1 MYGTLV
7 RTSMPAISAILIT
20 YNEQSDLP
28 EALESLRGVT
38 DEIVVVDSGSTD
50 RTCEIAQSLG
60 ARVVLRPFTN
70 FGEQK
75 NFAAGQAAHDW
86 LLSLDADERLS
97 GELRES
103 VAAWKQSEPECAAY
117 QMNRKPNYLGGWIRH
132 SGWYPE
138 YCVRLYR
145 RDCARFVG
153 ALHESV
159 QVNGRVGRLPGE
171 LLHYTIR
178 SLREHYAKMEAF
190 TTRAAED
197 LYAGGRRHWRGGMW
211 LAAPWTLL
219 QRFFFQ
225 LGFLDG
231 YRGALIAWTSARYV
245 WLKYRKL
252 GVLVRGGKLEARVWP
267 QARDV

>member
-1 MYGTLV
+1 
-7 RTSMPAISAILIT
+7 MPPISAILII
-20 YNEQSDLP
+20 YNEQADLP
-28 EALESLRGVT
+28 DALESLRGVA
-38 DEIVVVDSGSTD
+38 DEIVVVDSGSSD
-50 RTCEIAQSLG
+50 RSCEIAQSFG
-60 ARVVLRPFTN
+60 ARVVVRPFTN

-86 LLSLDADERLS
+86 VLSLDADERLS

-103 VAAWKQSEPECAAY
+103 ITVWKQSEPEFTAY
-117 QMNRKPNYLGGWIRH
+117 RMNRKANYMGGWIRH

-145 RDCARFVG
+145 RDRARFVG

-159 QVNGRVGRLPGE
+159 QVNGRVGALHGD

-178 SLREHYAKMEAF
+178 SLGEHYAKMETF

-197 LYAGGRRHWRGGMW
+197 LYARGRRRWRAGMW

-219 QRFFFQ
+219 QRFFLQ

-252 GVLVRGGKLEARVWP
+252 GVLARGGKLEARAWP
-267 QARDV
+267 QARDI

>member
-1 MYGTLV
+1 
-7 RTSMPAISAILIT
+7 MPAISAILIT

-28 EALESLRGVT
+28 EAWDSLRDVA
-38 DEIVVVDSGSTD
+38 DEIVVGDSGSSD
-50 RTCEIAQSLG
+50 RTGELAQECG
-60 ARVVLRPFTN
+60 ARVVSRPFSN

-97 GELRES
+97 GALREAIAGWKKTEPDC
-103 VAAWKQSEPECAAY
+103 VAYEI
-117 QMNRKPNYLGGWIRH
+117 NRKPNYLGAWIRH

-145 RDCARFVG
+145 RDSARFVG

-159 QVNGRVGRLPGE
+159 QVNGRVGRLRGE
-171 LLHYTIR
+171 ILHYTIR

-197 LYAGGRRHWRGGMW
+197 LYARGRRHWRCGMC

-231 YRGALIAWTSARYV
+231 YRGALIAWPSARYV
-245 WLKYRKL
+245 WLKYRHV
-252 GVLVRGGKLEARVWP
+252 GVLVRGGKLEARLRRN
-267 QARDV
+267 ARHD

>member
-1 MYGTLV
+1 ML
-7 RTSMPAISAILIT
+7 AISAILIT

-28 EALESLRGVT
+28 DALESLRGVA

-50 RTCEIAQSLG
+50 RTGELAREFG
-60 ARVVLRPFTN
+60 ARVVSRPFSN
-70 FGEQK
+70 FGDQK

-97 GELRES
+97 GALREAIAGWKKTEPDC
-103 VAAWKQSEPECAAY
+103 VAYEI
-117 QMNRKPNYLGGWIRH
+117 NRKPNYLGAWIRH

-145 RDCARFVG
+145 RDSARFVG

-159 QVNGRVGRLPGE
+159 QVNGRVGRLRGE
-171 LLHYTIR
+171 ILHYTIR

-197 LYAGGRRHWRGGMW
+197 LYARGRRHWRGGMW
-211 LAAPWTLL
+211 LASPWTLV

-252 GVLVRGGKLEARVWP
+252 GVLVGGGKLEARAWP

>member
-1 MYGTLV
+1 
-7 RTSMPAISAILIT
+7 MPAISAILIT
-20 YNEQSDLP
+20 YNEEADLP
-28 EALESLRGVT
+28 EALASLRGVA
-38 DEIVVVDSGSTD
+38 DEIVVVDSGSAD
-50 RTCEIAQSLG
+50 RTREIAQEMG

-75 NFAAGQAAHDW
+75 NFAAAQASNPW
-86 LLSLDADERLS
+86 LLSLDADERLNP
-97 GELRES
+97 ELREAI
-103 VAAWKQSEPECAAY
+103 AAWKLTEPQYSAY
-117 QMNRKPNYLGGWIRH
+117 QINRKPNYLGGWIRH

-145 RDCARFVG
+145 RDAARFVG

-159 QVNGRVGRLPGE
+159 HVDGRVGRLPGN

-178 SLREHYAKMEAF
+178 SLPEHYAKMEAF

-197 LYAGGRRHWRGGMW
+197 LYARGRRNWRGGM
-211 LAAPWTLL
+211 LVAAPWTLV

-252 GVLVRGGKLEARVWP
+252 GVLARGGKLETRAWP